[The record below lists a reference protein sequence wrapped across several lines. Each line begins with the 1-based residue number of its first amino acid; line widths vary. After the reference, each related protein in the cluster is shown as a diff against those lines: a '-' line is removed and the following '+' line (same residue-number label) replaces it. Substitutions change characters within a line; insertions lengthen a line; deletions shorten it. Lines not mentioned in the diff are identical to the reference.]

1 MLGIGIII
9 PIIPALFFEEGSAI
23 MEMGVSESMR
33 SVLYGFLLA
42 CYPAMQFFGAPILGA
57 LSDRHGR
64 KPILTISLIG
74 TCIGYVL
81 FAIAIINQNLPLLF
95 FSRMLPGFTGGNIS
109 VAMSSISDISDDKTK
124 TQNFGLVMMAFGL
137 GFIIGPA
144 LGGILG
150 DDTVVSW
157 FGHDTPF
164 WFTAALTLFN
174 VVLVQFIYKET
185 LKKKSLTKISAWS
198 GIRNITKSFRIP
210 NLRSIF
216 SVVLLLSLG
225 FTFFTQF
232 FSVYLIEEFQFSE
245 KDIGLLFG
253 WIGIWLSFTQG
264 FVVRKLSHISSY
276 HILKVAIPILAAGLI
291 LLLIPNQSWW
301 LWIINPIIALAQGS
315 LAPNLTTVVS
325 RQASA
330 DRQGEILGINQ
341 SMQSLGH
348 TIPPIVA
355 GYLLAI
361 NIALPLVAAAAFT
374 IIGWIVYLAYFGKKD

>member
-1 MLGIGIII
+1 
-9 PIIPALFFEEGSAI
+9 
-23 MEMGVSESMR
+23 
-33 SVLYGFLLA
+33 
-42 CYPAMQFFGAPILGA
+42 MQFFGAPILGA

-64 KPILTISLIG
+64 KPILTLSLIG

-81 FAIAIINQNLPLLF
+81 FAIAIINQNLVLLF

-150 DDTVVSW
+150 DDSVVSW

-174 VVLVQFIYKET
+174 IILVQIIYKET
-185 LKKKSLTKISAWS
+185 LKNKRHTKISAWS
-198 GIRNITKSFRIP
+198 GIRNITKSFQTP

-253 WIGIWLSFTQG
+253 WVGIWLSFTQG
-264 FVVRKLSHISSY
+264 FIVRKLSHISSY
-276 HILKVAIPILAAGLI
+276 KILKIAIPSLAVGLI
-291 LLLIPNQSWW
+291 LLLVPNQSWW
-301 LWIINPIIALAQGS
+301 LWIINPIIALAQGA

-361 NIALPLVAAAAFT
+361 NTALPLIAAAVFT
-374 IIGWIVYLAYFGKKD
+374 IIGWIVYLAYFGKKA